1 MKRLIVSVMM
11 LCALIFPGA
20 AVAEVRNA
28 FEFCDL
34 YSSRLMQLK
43 DQYGIDATH
52 DQSISMYDNFTN
64 KIYYNQYAGENQ
76 YYADIPAGSILVS
89 VPDFSIAQFETIFI
103 DLLDESEENIDIYRA
118 LMAMSAL
125 EYNGFDDHMF
135 SIFHQVTFDPVE
147 NAIDAIFNILNED
160 LSPYLED
167 EEFWDNLMAS
177 KEETLIYSGNYDYYL
192 RYEYLEGQPYE
203 VVRLFAY
210 AK

>member
-1 MKRLIVSVMM
+1 MKKLIVSVMM
-11 LCALIFPGA
+11 LCALIIPSA

-43 DQYGIDATH
+43 DQYGINATH
-52 DQSISMYDNFTN
+52 NQSIAMYSN
-64 KIYYNQYAGENQ
+64 IYSEIANQYAGENQ
-76 YYADIPAGSILVS
+76 YYANVPAGSILVS
-89 VPDFSIAQFETIFI
+89 VPDFFIDQFDTIFI

-125 EYNGFDDHMF
+125 EHNGFDDHMF
-135 SIFHQVTFDPVE
+135 SIFHQVTSDPVE